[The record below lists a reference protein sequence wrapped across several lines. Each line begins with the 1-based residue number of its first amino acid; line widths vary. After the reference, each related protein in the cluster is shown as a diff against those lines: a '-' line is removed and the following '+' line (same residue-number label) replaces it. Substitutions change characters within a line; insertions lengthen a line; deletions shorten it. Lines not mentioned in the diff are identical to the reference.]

1 MHLTHYT
8 DYSLRILMFLATR
21 QEDQLVRSKEIAY
34 IYGISNNHLIKIVRQ
49 LSTSG
54 YIETIRGRSGG
65 MRLGKDPSAINIGD
79 VVRDM
84 EENFHI
90 VECFD
95 KENNE
100 CVISEACR
108 LKGVLNEALEAF
120 ISVLDKYT
128 LGDMVTNKEQ
138 LYALL
143 K

>member
-1 MHLTHYT
+1 MHLTQYT

-21 QEDQLVRSKEIAY
+21 QEDQLVRSKEIAE

-49 LSTSG
+49 LSASG

-65 MRLGKDPSAINIGD
+65 MRLGKDPATINIGD

-95 KENNE
+95 QENNE
-100 CVISEACR
+100 CVISKACR

-128 LGDMVTNKEQ
+128 LGDMITNKDQ

>member
-1 MHLTHYT
+1 MHLTQYT

-21 QEDQLVRSKEIAY
+21 QEDQLVRSKEIAD

-65 MRLGKDPSAINIGD
+65 MRLAKDPSAINIGE

-95 KENNE
+95 KENNR
-100 CVISEACR
+100 CIISDACR

-120 ISVLDKYT
+120 ITVLDKYT
-128 LGDMVTNKEQ
+128 LGDMILNKEK

-143 K
+143 R